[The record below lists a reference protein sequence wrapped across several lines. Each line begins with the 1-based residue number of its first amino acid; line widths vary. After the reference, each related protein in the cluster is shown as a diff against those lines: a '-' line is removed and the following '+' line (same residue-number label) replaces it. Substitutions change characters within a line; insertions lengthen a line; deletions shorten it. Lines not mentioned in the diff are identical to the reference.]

1 MASATLFSY
10 AGREAE
16 GRIGRVPRKRD
27 RRIVRALRKRADFL
41 SKRL

>member
-10 AGREAE
+10 AVRELE
-16 GRIGRVPRKRD
+16 GRIGYTKRE
-27 RRIVRALRKRADFL
+27 RRFL